1 MCQQAGIDSARVA
14 FLSSFH
20 PSNTMWAISFEKCMP
35 KVISNTE
42 ENDTASVRPFK
53 DIRSLC
59 EPRQPM
65 ASSTCFFHIRRS
77 RRSIF
82 MRTKSAGKM
91 GKDAASRRL
100 LLISFKRHQEIYP
113 KPRGA
118 QPKADAPVARLDEF
132 PAGYSLPGCSSALPV
147 SASPAGV
154 TMLSGQPNSGA
165 FKKCYLCLGT
175 CVTHVLG
182 PKTHEEGIAAPRLPA
197 PLYFRDQLYRLG
209 KETSCQIK
217 YRRAWLLCRPCSNP
231 L

>member
-65 ASSTCFFHIRRS
+65 ASSTCFFAIRRS

-82 MRTKSAGKM
+82 MRTKSSRKM
-91 GKDAASRRL
+91 EKDAASRRL
-100 LLISFKRHQEIYP
+100 PLISFNRHQKIYP

-182 PKTHEEGIAAPRLPA
+182 PKSEEGWLRHQEISAKPTLP
-197 PLYFRDQLYRLG
+197 PQTGWSLTPKHHL
-209 KETSCQIK
+209 
-217 YRRAWLLCRPCSNP
+217 
-231 L
+231 